1 MAVVDAYVNTDVVAG
16 TRVRP
21 EEVGRAQLVALAG
34 TFETAAADD
43 NNSIYRLMR
52 VPANWVL
59 MSLTFDHDA
68 VTGMSDVNVGFH
80 RTAENGGL
88 AAETDANILYDALDM
103 SSAGVAVNGMAEID
117 PANIGKTVGEL
128 AGATI
133 ATQDQEYDLT
143 LLAIAAASAAATISY
158 RATFAVNG

>member
-1 MAVVDAYVNTDVVAG
+1 MAVVDAYVNTDLAAG

-21 EEVGRAQLVALAG
+21 ETAGKAQLVALAG
-34 TFETAAADD
+34 TFETASADD

-59 MSLTFDHDA
+59 MSLVLDHDA
-68 VTGMSDVNVGFH
+68 VTGMTDVNIGFH
-80 RTAENGGL
+80 RTAENGGA

-133 ATQDQEYDLT
+133 ATQDTEYDLT
-143 LLAIAAASAAATISY
+143 LLAIAAASTAVTISY